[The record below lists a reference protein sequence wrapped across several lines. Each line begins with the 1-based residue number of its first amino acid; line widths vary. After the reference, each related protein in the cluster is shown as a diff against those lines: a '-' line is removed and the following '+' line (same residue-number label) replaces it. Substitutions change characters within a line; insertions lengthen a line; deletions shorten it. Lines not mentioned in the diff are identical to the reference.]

1 MAQLMASAGGRDASQ
16 GVVGGTTTQGGMGSI
31 GGKGSRSMI
40 GSGGSTLNNI
50 VNRAFTAAV
59 AAVDGDVSLK
69 CNENEEHEDEWEV
82 DYISS
87 EE

>member
-1 MAQLMASAGGRDASQ
+1 
-16 GVVGGTTTQGGMGSI
+16 
-31 GGKGSRSMI
+31 MI